1 MEAKKDGKILKCF
14 SKKRPSSRSF
24 DLDVVGEGAFR
35 EQIVSFGTDPLRR
48 NHDCHPTMNQ
58 YLINLAKSSR
68 SNRPANRR
76 PLTRLEARAWRVAV
90 DVKPDAHGQ
99 RRQSYRDS
107 YREFAFQSQQSPS
120 SFSLSV
126 SHLVSMVISI
136 QDLSTPRRIHLR
148 ILIMN
153 SLLVLKSKLEDEN
166 NK

>member
-76 PLTRLEARAWRVAV
+76 PLTRLEARA
-90 DVKPDAHGQ
+90 
-99 RRQSYRDS
+99 
-107 YREFAFQSQQSPS
+107 
-120 SFSLSV
+120 
-126 SHLVSMVISI
+126 
-136 QDLSTPRRIHLR
+136 
-148 ILIMN
+148 
-153 SLLVLKSKLEDEN
+153 
-166 NK
+166 